1 GVIVAAVLYPAD
13 NGDTRTI
20 ESTLATTQNNLAQ
33 INAAPA
39 QDEPSELVADK
50 GYHSRAVL
58 KDLNSG
64 AWKTRIA
71 EPKQPGFSR
80 WHGDDK
86 ARAAVYANRTRLG
99 SAVGKQA
106 MRRRAEI
113 VERSF
118 AHNSTAAAC
127 AGPGCAGATMFTS
140 ATWSTSLA
148 TISAS

>member
-1 GVIVAAVLYPAD
+1 MPD
-13 NGDTRTI
+13 K
-20 ESTLATTQNNLAQ
+20 
-33 INAAPA
+33 
-39 QDEPSELVADK
+39 PSETVADK

-58 KDLNSG
+58 KDLNGG

-86 ARAAVYANRTRLG
+86 ARAAVYANRTRVG

-118 AHNSTAAAC
+118 AHNLRPRRHAPDLVARARKCSQRYLIHV
-127 AGPGCAGATMFTS
+127 AGHNLGILMR
-140 ATWSTSLA
+140 L
-148 TISAS
+148 